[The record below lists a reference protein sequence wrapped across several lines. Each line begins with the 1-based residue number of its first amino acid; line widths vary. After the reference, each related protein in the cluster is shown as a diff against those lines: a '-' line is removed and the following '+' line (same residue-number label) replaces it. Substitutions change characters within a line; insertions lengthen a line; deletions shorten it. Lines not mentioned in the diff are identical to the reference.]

1 MKKNHITLVGGQITP
16 VQNGIKYI
24 NPDEIIFI
32 SSEQSFVDAKKLKD
46 SFDIPTEIIELNSY
60 NLPSIHKKALELY
73 DKYNDCDLS
82 INLTSGTKPWS
93 LVFYDVFSKSN
104 VKFILV
110 EQGEIIWDLQEKTSV
125 KLTSTIEALFVHE
138 MPRSF
143 NKFEDYTEDDKEAVK
158 NICKLKNVNTAMF
171 FALIA
176 EARKKGNL
184 TKFEKKENKLEW
196 IKDEKAYIFTLKNKK
211 TGKLVTRTLKS
222 KNIRRL
228 LIDAGWFE
236 YKVGS
241 IISKLLNVK
250 EVMTNCSF
258 NASNNAPKNEIDI
271 IAHIG
276 NKLLFV
282 ECKTQ
287 IDKITD
293 IDKFSKAA
301 RNFGGLGCKTLFVT
315 NEKKTSIAIEK
326 CKDNDVLDF
335 CLSDYENEEE
345 QVKALSKLLEKE
357 MNTNNAR

>member
-1 MKKNHITLVGGQITP
+1 MKKIHITLVGGQITP

-32 SSEQSFVDAKKLKD
+32 SSEQSSEDAKKLKE
-46 SFDIPTEIIELNSY
+46 SFDIPTEIIELDSY
-60 NLPSIHKKALELY
+60 SLPSIHKKALELY

-110 EQGEIIWDLQEKTSV
+110 EQGEIIWDLQEKTSE
-125 KLTSTIEALFVHE
+125 KLNSSIEELFLE
-138 MPRSF
+138 MPKKF
-143 NKFEDYTEDDKEAVK
+143 NKFEDYTEDVKETVK
-158 NICKLKNVNTAMF
+158 NIIKLKNVNPSMF
-171 FALIA
+171 YSLIREVRNA
-176 EARKKGNL
+176 EKKHLDKTIFQN
-184 TKFEKKENKLEW
+184 KENKLEW
-196 IKDEKAYIFTLKNKK
+196 DKKEKRYEFTLKNKK
-211 TGKLVTRTLKS
+211 TGKLVSRTINS
-222 KNIRRL
+222 KRL

-241 IISKLLNVK
+241 IISKLPNVK

-287 IDKITD
+287 IYEITD

-315 NEKKTSIAIEK
+315 NEKKTPDAMEK

-335 CLSDYENEEE
+335 CLSDYKNEEE

-357 MNTNNAR
+357 MNTNNTR